1 MEVDEVKNSN
11 NNNNNNNSNSKKKQ
25 KNGPS
30 VPSNFVTIVQLEE
43 RWLQEKQSK
52 LKKEKEQEEA
62 AAQEEKERQRKLQLQ
77 KLREKEEEERKRKRV
92 QSQRRLK
99 VNNDDRKPD
108 RRLQIWRENRRAVVE
123 VSHAKRPEEPAA
135 LVAVEVGIGNVSAP
149 KEQTGEEAKENNN
162 EKKNKKKKSSKKKK
176 KMKPRSEEEKEKEKE
191 KEEVE
196 VTGGASHAPKV
207 ISEKEN
213 SPARRNG
220 ESEGTKSEFRP
231 TAEIERKFGDF
242 TIGKGNVRVTRPNT
256 GFYHGHRDN
265 RGFGGNYRDYKGSFK
280 FGDRKEVQKPSGAG
294 MVWVKKGEI
303 GGVHNQSS
311 ITEPKKSN

>member
-1 MEVDEVKNSN
+1 MEEDEVKNSN
-11 NNNNNNNSNSKKKQ
+11 NHNNNNSKKKK
-25 KNGPS
+25 KNSPS

-92 QSQRRLK
+92 QSRGRLK
-99 VNNDDRKPD
+99 FNTDDRKPE

-123 VSHAKRPEEPAA
+123 VSHAQKPEEPVA
-135 LVAVEVGIGNVSAP
+135 LVAVEVGIGNGSAQ
-149 KEQTGEEAKENNN
+149 KEQTGEEAQENNN
-162 EKKNKKKKSSKKKK
+162 EKKNKKSKRTTKKK

-191 KEEVE
+191 KEEAEVE

-220 ESEGTKSEFRP
+220 ESEATRSEFRP

-256 GFYHGHRDN
+256 GIYHGHREN
-265 RGFGGNYRDYKGSFK
+265 RGFRGGYRYYKGSFK
-280 FGDRKEVQKPSGAG
+280 LGDRKEVQKPSGAG

-303 GGVHNQSS
+303 GGVYNQRS
-311 ITEPKKSN
+311 ITEPKKWN

>member
-1 MEVDEVKNSN
+1 MEVDQVKNSN
-11 NNNNNNNSNSKKKQ
+11 NNRNNNSKNKK

-77 KLREKEEEERKRKRV
+77 KLREKEEEVRKRKLV
-92 QSQRRLK
+92 QSQGRLK
-99 VNNDDRKPD
+99 FNADDRKPD
-108 RRLQIWRENRRAVVE
+108 RRQQIWRENRRAAVQ
-123 VSHAKRPEEPAA
+123 VSPAKKPEEPAA
-135 LVAVEVGIGNVSAP
+135 LVAGEVGIGNVSAQ

-162 EKKNKKKKSSKKKK
+162 EKKNKMKKKTKKKK
-176 KMKPRSEEEKEKEKE
+176 KMKPRSDEEKEKE

-207 ISEKEN
+207 IGEKEN
-213 SPARRNG
+213 SPARTNV

-242 TIGKGNVRVTRPNT
+242 AIGKGNVRVTRPNT
-256 GFYHGHRDN
+256 GIYHSHRDN
-265 RGFGGNYRDYKGSFK
+265 RGFGGRYRDYKGSSK
-280 FGDRKEVQKPSGAG
+280 FADRKEVQKPSGAG

-311 ITEPKKSN
+311 ITEPKKLN

>member
-11 NNNNNNNSNSKKKQ
+11 NNHNNNNSNNNK

-52 LKKEKEQEEA
+52 LKKEKELEEA

-77 KLREKEEEERKRKRV
+77 KLREKEEEERKRKLV
-92 QSQRRLK
+92 QSQGRLK
-99 VNNDDRKPD
+99 FNANDRKPD

-123 VSHAKRPEEPAA
+123 VSPAKKPEEPAA
-135 LVAVEVGIGNVSAP
+135 LVAVEVGIGNASAQ

-162 EKKNKKKKSSKKKK
+162 EKKNKKKPKKKKKK
-176 KMKPRSEEEKEKEKE
+176 KMKPRSEEEKEKE

-207 ISEKEN
+207 IGEKEN
-213 SPARRNG
+213 SPARTNG

-256 GFYHGHRDN
+256 GIYHGHRDN
-265 RGFGGNYRDYKGSFK
+265 RGFGGSYRDYKGSSK
-280 FGDRKEVQKPSGAG
+280 FGGRKEVQKPSGAG
-294 MVWVKKGEI
+294 MAWVKKGEI
-303 GGVHNQSS
+303 GGVHNQRS